1 MTWKF
6 KDLREYIAFLESK
19 GVLRRITTTVSTDL
33 EITEITD
40 RMVKS
45 GGPAL
50 LFENVEG
57 HSMPLLINA
66 FGTIQR
72 SAWALG
78 VENLDEL
85 TSRVRELL
93 GMVKEPHQGLMAKFK
108 ALGQLAHI
116 ASFQPKT
123 VKNAPCQ
130 EVVITG
136 ADVDLSTLPVLT
148 CWPDDAGPF
157 ITLPLVVSR
166 DPVTGV
172 RNIGIYRMQVYDRN
186 TTGMHW
192 QTHKVGAHHQ
202 RLAKEGNLERLEVAV
217 ALGADPATMWA
228 GSAPLPPDLDEYVL
242 AGFLREEGVE
252 LVKCKTVDLEV
263 PAHAEIV
270 LEGYVDPNES
280 RPEGPFGDHTGYYSP
295 AEEYPVFH
303 VTAMTRR
310 KDPIYPTTMVGRP
323 PTEDYFMGKVSERL
337 FLPAIQ
343 MMLPEI
349 VDINMPAEGAFHN
362 LVIVSIK
369 KEYRGQ
375 AQKVVHGLWGMGL
388 LALSK
393 TIVVVDANVDVQN
406 LSEVAWRVTN
416 NLDPQFDT
424 FFASGPM
431 DDLDHA
437 SITAGVG
444 SKVGIDATTKGPLEG
459 RERDWPPD
467 ILMSDEI
474 KALVDRKWEQYGI

>member
-19 GVLRRITTTVSTDL
+19 GELRRITTPVSTEL

-57 HSMPLLINA
+57 YDMPVLVNA
-66 FGTIQR
+66 FGTTQR

-78 VENLDEL
+78 VESLDEL
-85 TSRVRELL
+85 TARVRDLL
-93 GMVKEPHQGLMAKFK
+93 GMVKEPHQGLMAKLRV
-108 ALGQLAHI
+108 LGQLAHI

-123 VKNAPCQ
+123 VKSAPCQ
-130 EVVITG
+130 EVVVTG
-136 ADVDLSTLPVLT
+136 DDVDLSTLPVLT
-148 CWPDDAGPF
+148 CWPMDAGPF
-157 ITLPLVVSR
+157 ITLPLVISK

-172 RNIGIYRMQVYDRN
+172 RNVGIYRMQVYDRN

-202 RLAKEGNLERLEVAV
+202 RLAQEQGVERLEVAV
-217 ALGADPATMWA
+217 ALGGDPATVWA

-242 AGFLREEGVE
+242 AGFIREEGVE
-252 LVKCKTVDLEV
+252 LVKCVTVDLEV

-270 LEGYVDPNES
+270 LEGYVDPTES
-280 RPEGPFGDHTGYYSP
+280 QLEGPFGDHTGYYSP

-388 LALSK
+388 LALAK
-393 TIVVVDANVDVQN
+393 TVVVVDANVDVQN
-406 LSEVAWRVTN
+406 PSEVAWRVTN
-416 NLDPQFDT
+416 NLDPQQDI

-437 SITAGVG
+437 SATPGVG
-444 SKVGIDATTKGPLEG
+444 SKVGIDATAKGPLEG
-459 RERDWPPD
+459 RNRDWPPD
-467 ILMSDEI
+467 ILMSDEV